1 MSLSVVEGG
10 IKSRPAKSP
19 VDPAAA
25 RKMLLARAEALV
37 PVLAARSEECER
49 LRRAPDATVKDYVDN
64 ELLRVC
70 QPARYGGY
78 QLGYDVLCEIV
89 QTLARGCGSQAWVYM
104 VLADNPLKLS
114 AYDLA
119 AQDDV
124 WGEDSTK
131 KLCVAVSAVGRA
143 TEVEGGVIW
152 NGVHGFSSGIDHADW
167 VMCGG
172 YIYDKD
178 GNRGRG
184 LMALMP
190 TSQVRIIDDWHV
202 VGLAG
207 SGSKSFE
214 VKDVFVPD
222 HRTLDKAANDA
233 GLSPGMLFY
242 DAPVMKLPRGG
253 VSAVSY
259 TAAVVGVAQ
268 GFLQNFYE
276 ITSPR
281 QSREK
286 SVASQPGIQMSVG
299 QAAAEIEAAE
309 RMYLGAI
316 RETMETLA
324 RGEEVSPHQHVQGK
338 RNACYAAQLCLNA
351 VQRLF
356 NIAGGRAL
364 YESSVL
370 QRQFR
375 DCFAAAAHH
384 SLVWES
390 AAIDYGKQVLG
401 VPK

>member
-1 MSLSVVEGG
+1 MASFLNQRATDKV
-10 IKSRPAKSP
+10 SREE
-19 VDPAAA
+19 
-25 RKMLLARAEALV
+25 LLARAERLV
-37 PVLAARSEECER
+37 PVLAARSEACEQM
-49 LRRAPDATVKDYVDN
+49 RRAPDETVRDYIDN
-64 ELLRVC
+64 GLLRIC
-70 QPARYGGY
+70 QPGRYGGY
-78 QLGYDVLCEIV
+78 DLGYDVLCEVV

-104 VLADNPLKLS
+104 VLADNPLKLA
-114 AYDLA
+114 AYDLK

-124 WGEDSTK
+124 WGEDSTR

-143 TEVEGGVIW
+143 TDVAGGVIW
-152 NGVHGFSSGIDHADW
+152 NGTHGFSSGIDHADW

-172 YIYDKD
+172 HAYDET
-178 GNRGRG
+178 GVRGRG
-184 LMALMP
+184 MMVLMP
-190 TSQVRIIDDWHV
+190 TSAVTIIDDWHV

-214 VKDVFVPD
+214 VKDVFVPA
-222 HRTLDKAANDA
+222 HRILDKAQNDA
-233 GLSPGMLFY
+233 GQSPGMVFY

-259 TAAVVGVAQ
+259 TAAVVGIAQ
-268 GFLQNFYE
+268 GFLENFLK
-276 ITSPR
+276 ITAPR
-281 QSREK
+281 QSRGN
-286 SVASQPGIQMSVG
+286 SVAVQPGIQMSVG
-299 QAAAEIEAAE
+299 LASAEIEAAE

-316 RETMETLA
+316 RETMAALA
-324 RGEEVSPHQHVQGK
+324 KDGKVSPEMHYQGK

-364 YESSVL
+364 FENNVL

-390 AAIDYGKQVLG
+390 AAIDYGKHALQV
-401 VPK
+401 K